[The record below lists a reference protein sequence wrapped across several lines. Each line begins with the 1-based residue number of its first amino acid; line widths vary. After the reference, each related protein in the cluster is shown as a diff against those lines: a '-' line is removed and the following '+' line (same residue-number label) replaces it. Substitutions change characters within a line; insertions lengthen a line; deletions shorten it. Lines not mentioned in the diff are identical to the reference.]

1 MTDSEA
7 PTRWDDAFYAAVM
20 SGLSRPQK
28 SIPCCWLYDAR
39 GSELFEAITRLEDYY
54 PTRAEAEILSD
65 HARDIADFCGEG
77 AVLLEYGA
85 GAGVKAEILI
95 AALRA
100 LKVYA
105 PIDIEAGVLGRTARR
120 IGGRFPTLDVQP
132 ILADFT
138 RDFDAPELPRGPRAA
153 FFPGSTIGNLNRREA
168 VAFLSR
174 MRRHVRNGKAVIGV
188 DLKKDR
194 RTLLDAY
201 DDGEGVTAAFNLNLL
216 TRINRELDGGFPLSR
231 FAHEARWNE
240 ADSAVEMH
248 LVSLDSREV
257 AVAGRLVPFKAGDSI
272 HTESSRKYDLTAFEA
287 MADEAR
293 WRLAHAWRDRA
304 DRFAVLGLEALG

>member
-1 MTDSEA
+1 MTDGEVR
-7 PTRWDDAFYAAVM
+7 TRWDEAFCSAVV

-28 SIPCCWLYDAR
+28 SIPCCWLYDER
-39 GSELFEAITRLEDYY
+39 GSELFEAITRLHDYY
-54 PTRAEAEILSD
+54 PTRAEAEILWR

-95 AALRA
+95 EALRA
-100 LKVYA
+100 PRVYA

-120 IGGRFPTLDVQP
+120 IGGRFPGLDVQP

-138 RDFDAPELPRGPRAA
+138 RDFDAPELPQGPRAA

-168 VAFLSR
+168 IAFLSR
-174 MRRHVRNGKAVIGV
+174 MRRHVQNGKAVIGV

-194 RTLLDAY
+194 RILLDAY

-216 TRINRELDGGFPLSR
+216 ARINRELDGGFPLSR

-257 AVAGRLVPFKAGDSI
+257 AVAGRLFPFKAGDSI
-272 HTESSRKYDLTAFEA
+272 HTESSRKYELAMFEA
-287 MADEAR
+287 MADEAG
-293 WRLAHAWRDRA
+293 WRLARAWRDRG
-304 DRFAVLGLEALG
+304 DRFAVFGLEALV